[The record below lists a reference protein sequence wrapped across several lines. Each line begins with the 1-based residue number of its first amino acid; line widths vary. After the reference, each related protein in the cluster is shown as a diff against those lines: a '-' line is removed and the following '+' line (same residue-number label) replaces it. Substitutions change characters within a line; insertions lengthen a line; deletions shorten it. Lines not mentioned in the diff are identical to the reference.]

1 MSAMSDKVIVSDTGP
16 LISWARAGHVPLL
29 RKLISGLVVPNAVV
43 VELSKPGR
51 PGADLLLEG
60 PWLSGRVLPPS
71 AVLDGFPG
79 LLGAGERH
87 AISLAVLLK
96 ADYILM
102 DDGRA
107 VADAQSRGLKVLRTL
122 RLLGQA
128 KRTGLVS
135 EVAPILDDF
144 ARSGFWLAESVRQP
158 FLASIGE
165 V

>member
-1 MSAMSDKVIVSDTGP
+1 MNGNGNNVTVADTGP
-16 LISWARAGHVPLL
+16 LISWARAGYVPLL
-29 RKLISGLVVPNAVV
+29 RKLIPSLVVPMAVV

-51 PGADLLLEG
+51 PGSDLLLEG
-60 PWLSGRVLPPS
+60 SWLSGRVLPPS
-71 AVLDGFPG
+71 AQLSGFPG
-79 LLGAGERH
+79 LLGPGERQ
-87 AISLAVLLK
+87 AISLAVHLG

-107 VADAQSRGLKVLRTL
+107 VAEAKSRGIEALRTL

-128 KRTGLVS
+128 KRTGVVSLVK
-135 EVAPILDDF
+135 PILDDF
-144 ARSGFWLAESVRQP
+144 ARADFWLAESVRQA

>member
-1 MSAMSDKVIVSDTGP
+1 MDNNNKLIVSDTGP
-16 LISWARAGHVPLL
+16 LISWARAGYVPLL
-29 RKLISGLVVPNAVV
+29 RKLIPALVVPTAVV

-79 LLGAGERH
+79 LLGPGERQ
-87 AISLAVLLK
+87 AISLAVHLG

-107 VADAQSRGLKVLRTL
+107 VAEAKKRGIEVLRTL

-128 KRTGLVS
+128 QRTGLVS
-135 EVAPILDDF
+135 LVKPILDDF
-144 ARSGFWLAESVRQP
+144 ALAGFWLAESVRQA
-158 FLASIGE
+158 FLDSIGE
-165 V
+165 A

>member
-1 MSAMSDKVIVSDTGP
+1 MDNHNKLIVADTGP
-16 LISWARAGHVPLL
+16 LISWARAGYVPLL
-29 RKLISGLVVPNAVV
+29 RKLIPGLVVPTAVV

-79 LLGAGERH
+79 LLGPGERQ
-87 AISLAVLLK
+87 AISLAVHLG

-107 VADAQSRGLKVLRTL
+107 VAEAKKRGIEVLRTL

-135 EVAPILDDF
+135 LVKPILDDF
-144 ARSGFWLAESVRQP
+144 ALAGFWLAPSVRQS
-158 FLASIGE
+158 FLDSISE
-165 V
+165 A

>member
-1 MSAMSDKVIVSDTGP
+1 MNSVIVSDTGP
-16 LISWARAGHVPLL
+16 LISWSRAGHVPLL
-29 RKLISGLVVPNAVV
+29 RKLIPGLVVPMAVV

-60 PWLSGRVLPPS
+60 SWLSGRVLPPS
-71 AVLDGFPG
+71 ALLSGFPG
-79 LLGAGERH
+79 VLGPGERQ
-87 AISLAVLLK
+87 AISLAVHLG

-107 VADAQSRGLKVLRTL
+107 VAEAKSRGIEALRTL

-128 KRTGLVS
+128 KRTGLVPL
-135 EVAPILDDF
+135 VKPILDDF
-144 ARSGFWLAESVRQP
+144 ARADFWLAESVRQP

-165 V
+165 T